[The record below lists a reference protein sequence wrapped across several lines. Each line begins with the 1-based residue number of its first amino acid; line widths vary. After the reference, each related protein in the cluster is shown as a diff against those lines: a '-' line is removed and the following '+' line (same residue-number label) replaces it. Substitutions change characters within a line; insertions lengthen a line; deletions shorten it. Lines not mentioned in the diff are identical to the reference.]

1 MNFEIN
7 HSMHPE
13 VETTDHI
20 PVQHQNIAI
29 SGASVHCQQGN
40 FGVLINQTI
49 PSDSWRIC
57 MHHFFFGSYTW
68 IQYPA
73 NEIYPLILF
82 NYGKELKIYTY
93 LGPGQPVKICGNDF
107 LGKRTLNILTGDY
120 ALFPTACDK
129 GEYHFFSV
137 AGHLHQVE
145 TIIQNPL
152 LRDSIFPELIQM
164 LTAIVKKIKSV

>member
-7 HSMHPE
+7 RLMHPN
-13 VETTDHI
+13 VETIDHI
-20 PVQHQNIAI
+20 PPQHQNTYIK
-29 SGASVHCQQGN
+29 GAFVHCLQGD
-40 FGVLINQTI
+40 FCLLINQTI

-57 MHHFFFGSYTW
+57 MHHFFFASYTW

-93 LGPGQPVKICGNDF
+93 VGPGQPVKLCGNEF
-107 LGKRTLNILTGDY
+107 LGKKAFNILAGDY
-120 ALFPTACDK
+120 ALFPAACDK
-129 GEYHFFSV
+129 GEYHFFSI

-145 TIIQNPL
+145 TIIQNPI
-152 LRDSIFPELIQM
+152 LRDAIFPELIEM
-164 LTAIVKKIKSV
+164 LTVIGKKLKL